1 MFLTFM
7 HSIEPRPL
15 RGRDGVVTAP
25 HLLKGGYHV
34 LPVVL
39 YRAVGSELKAAV
51 EHWSPKPV
59 KAHWVHVMCPGISQ
73 TCAACDALNIYVTP
87 PF

>member
-1 MFLTFM
+1 MW
-7 HSIEPRPL
+7 H
-15 RGRDGVVTAP
+15 GGVVIVP

-39 YRAVGSELKAAV
+39 YRAVGSKLKAAV

-59 KAHWVHVMCPGISQ
+59 KAHRVHVMRPGISQ
-73 TCAACDALNIYVTP
+73 ARAACDALNICVTP
-87 PF
+87 PV

>member
-1 MFLTFM
+1 MFPTFM

-39 YRAVGSELKAAV
+39 YRAVGSKLKAAV

-73 TCAACDALNIYVTP
+73 ACAACDALNIYVTP